1 MDRGEYADASELLKA
16 SAEASPHFKTLELLG
31 ECRLKNG
38 DAHGAILPLAASIGL
53 GSNESRACYLL
64 ARAYLALDEHE
75 EALRH
80 VRRVLIKNPNYEA
93 AKPLL
98 KSIEEHRRSTLVG
111 PSQLTEEFSDLIPW
125 IERWA
130 YGDDD
135 ADERALMF
143 EKSGDAAVREFVNVV
158 TPRLGEIRRHLASF
172 SQPWP
177 EPAFWLKALA
187 EAVIAADRFLASR
200 TAG

>member
-1 MDRGEYADASELLKA
+1 MDRGEYADAIELLEA

-53 GSNESRACYLL
+53 GRNESRACYLL
-64 ARAYLALDEHE
+64 ATAYMAIDEHE

-80 VRRVLIKNPNYEA
+80 VRRALLKNPNYET

-98 KSIEEHRRSTLVG
+98 KLLEDHRALTRREPT
-111 PSQLTEEFSDLIPW
+111 QLAEEFLDLIPW

-130 YGDDD
+130 FGDDD

-143 EKSGDAAVREFVNVV
+143 EERGDAAVREFVNVV
-158 TPRLGEIRRHLASF
+158 TPRIGEIRQHLASF

-177 EPAFWLKALA
+177 EPAFWLMALV
-187 EAVIAADRFLASR
+187 EAAIAADRFLASR
-200 TAG
+200 AAG